1 MSSYTAVP
9 LRSLACGP
17 LSSLLATLFEGAQQG
32 SRIAIIEV
40 HEPRTTFFT
49 LVAPVAALLSV
60 ASSDA
65 QAASIIRNRTRP
77 STRSIEPKLN
87 LGFVGLWDY
96 GGNSYGPGVRFS
108 IPVMSPGF
116 VKTINDSVAITFGA
130 DFVYYE
136 GYRYYNRTRG
146 GNRACYDY
154 YADTT
159 AASGRCSSCRA
170 AVELLPHRQVERLR
184 RGRPDGPPRVLP
196 RRSIRQHVLRRAL
209 LRLQPEP
216 LNVWGTF
223 YGGGRFHFN
232 EKIAL
237 TMRNRLPDR
246 GLGRR
251 VVLPISRQS
260 TVDSRQSCLLTVD
273 C

>member
-1 MSSYTAVP
+1 
-9 LRSLACGP
+9 

-40 HEPRTTFFT
+40 HEPRTTLLHT
-49 LVAPVAALLSV
+49 GRPRRRPVVGRFVRRAGGV
-60 ASSDA
+60 DH
-65 QAASIIRNRTRP
+65 QEPNP
-77 STRSIEPKLN
+77 PQYKVEIEPKLN

-136 GYRYYNRTRG
+136 GYRYYNRYCG

-154 YADTT
+154 YRGYN
-159 AASGRCSSCRA
+159 SGFWS
-170 AVELLPHRQVERLR
+170 VQLPVALQWNFFLTDKWSVFGEAGLTVRHAFYRDDPL
-184 RGRPDGPPRVLP
+184 
-196 RRSIRQHVLRRAL
+196 RQHVLRRAL

-216 LNVWGTF
+216 LERVGHVL
-223 YGGGRFHFN
+223 RRRPLPLQRKDRAHD
-232 EKIAL
+232 AH
-237 TMRNRLPDR
+237 RLPDR